1 MKKHIFKLRLQTT
14 ITLLVSGVI
23 IFCLLVTNYLTKQY
37 IEETTLTRI
46 EEKARNISR
55 TVALSPIVI
64 DGLSGKSDEATIQ
77 TYTEKI
83 RKATDVLFIV
93 VLDMNGIRKSHPNPN
108 KIGKRFVG
116 GDENAVFSGEEYKS
130 TAKGTLGMSFRYFT
144 SVFTDNGKQ
153 VGAVVVGILLDDVKN
168 QVKQSDRIIFISM
181 FLGIMIGLIGAVLL
195 AKKVKTIMFGME
207 PDEIA
212 KLLEQRSAMLE
223 YAREGVLAVDKN
235 GNITLVN
242 QEATRLFKK
251 MGIDEEYIGRK
262 FEDFIPTFH
271 LQAVIEKGQKVIDQE
286 YSLNGLI
293 IVANIVPILVKKEI
307 VGAVATFRDKTD
319 IKIMAEQLTGVRSYA
334 EALRSQTHEF
344 MNKLHVILGM
354 VHLEL
359 YDQLVDFVK
368 SVTNTFHSEV
378 GFVTKRFK
386 DPVIAGFL
394 LGKMSNAREKG
405 ARLVFS
411 ENCFLPK
418 PKDQNVVQ
426 EIVTILGNLIDNS
439 LDAVKESQEKK
450 VEVEIIPV
458 FDKKISI
465 AVADQGPG
473 MSAEVKARVFEK
485 GFSTK
490 GQERGLGLHLVKQSV
505 EKLHGQIII
514 SSELGRGTKF
524 IVTFPYE
531 EKE

>member
-1 MKKHIFKLRLQTT
+1 MKKHKIKLRLQTT
-14 ITLLVSGVI
+14 ITLFVSGVI

-37 IEETTLTRI
+37 IEETTLARI

-64 DGLSGKSDEATIQ
+64 DGLSGKRDEEAIQ

-93 VLDMNGIRKSHPNPN
+93 VLDMNGMRKSHPNPN

-116 GDENAVFSGEEYKS
+116 GDEDPVYSGEEYKS

-144 SVFTDNGKQ
+144 PVMNEKGQQ
-153 VGAVVVGILLDDVKN
+153 VGAVAVGIRLDDVKN
-168 QVKQSDRIIFISM
+168 QVNQGNRIIFISM

-195 AKKVKTIMFGME
+195 AKKVKNIMFGME

-212 KLLEQRSAMLE
+212 RLLEQRSAMLE
-223 YAREGVLAVDKN
+223 YAREGVIAVDKD

-242 QEATRLFKK
+242 QEANRLFKT
-251 MGIDEEYIGRK
+251 MGIEEYIDRK
-262 FEDFIPTFH
+262 IVDLIPTIH
-271 LQAVIEKGQKVIDQE
+271 LQAVMDKGQKVIDQE
-286 YSLNGLI
+286 YSLNGLM
-293 IVANIVPILVKKEI
+293 IVANIVPIFVNQEI

-319 IKIMAEQLTGVRSYA
+319 IKLMAEQLTGVRAYA

-359 YDQLVDFVK
+359 YDQLVEFVK

-378 GFVTKRFK
+378 GFVTNRFK

-394 LGKMSNAREKG
+394 LGKVSYAREKG

-411 ENCFLPK
+411 ENCFMPK
-418 PKDQNVVQ
+418 PKDQDIIQ
-426 EIVTILGNLIDNS
+426 EIITILGNLMDNS
-439 LDAVKESQEKK
+439 LDAVIGSKEKK

-458 FDKKISI
+458 CNKKLSI
-465 AVADQGPG
+465 TVSDTGPG
-473 MSAEVKARVFEK
+473 MSTDIKERVFEK

-490 GQERGLGLHLVKQSV
+490 GQDRGLGLHLVKQSV

-524 IVTFPYE
+524 TVTLPYE